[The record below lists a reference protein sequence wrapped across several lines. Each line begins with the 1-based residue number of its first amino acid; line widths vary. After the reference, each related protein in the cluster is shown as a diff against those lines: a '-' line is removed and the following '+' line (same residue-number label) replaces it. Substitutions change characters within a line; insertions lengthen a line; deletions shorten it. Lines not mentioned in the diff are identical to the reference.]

1 MFLLQKYNSQMI
13 FSPSELEAKINSAIN
28 ELDYN
33 KNPRSLFE
41 PIEYILSIGGKRLRP
56 ILAFMATN
64 LFTDNIDQTTNPA
77 IAIEIFHNFSLLHD
91 DLMDNANIR
100 RGKPTV
106 HEKWCDNTAILSGDA
121 MLIDA
126 YNYITK
132 VHSKFLPS
140 ILEVFTQTAMQVCE
154 GQQYD
159 MDFEKRINVKESEY
173 IEMIRLKT
181 AVLLAA
187 SLKIGAILGEANK
200 EDVDRLYE
208 FGINIGLAFQLKDD
222 LLDVYGDPV
231 NFGKEIGGDILSNKK
246 TFLLIKALENS
257 DEISHESLQQWIA
270 AKDYDSKAKINAVK
284 KIYDGLNLE
293 LMTNKLI
300 QKYYLAAMDCLAEV
314 KVSDKRKKEL
324 LIYTNNLMNREK

>member
-1 MFLLQKYNSQMI
+1 MI
-13 FSPSELEAKINSAIN
+13 YSPSYLEAKINSAIS
-28 ELDYN
+28 ELDY
-33 KNPRSLFE
+33 KKKPLSLFE

-56 ILAFMATN
+56 ILAYMATN
-64 LFTDNIDQTTNPA
+64 LFTNDIDNTTYPA
-77 IAIEIFHNFSLLHD
+77 LAIEIFHNFSLLHD
-91 DLMDNANIR
+91 DLMDNASMR
-100 RGKPTV
+100 RGQPTV
-106 HEKWCDNTAILSGDA
+106 HVKWNVNAAVLSGDA

-132 VHSKFLPS
+132 VPSNFLSP

-159 MDFEKRINVKESEY
+159 MDFEKSLNVKESDY

-187 SLKIGAILGEANK
+187 SMKIGAILGGASDK
-200 EDVDRLYE
+200 DADKLYD

-222 LLDVYGDPV
+222 LLDVYGDTLS
-231 NFGKEIGGDILSNKK
+231 FGKEIGGDIVSNKK

-257 DEISHESLQQWIA
+257 DEIDKTSLKELIANESFDA
-270 AKDYDSKAKINAVK
+270 NSKINAVK

-300 QKYYLAAMDCLAEV
+300 QKYYLAALNCLSEINIP
-314 KVSDKRKKEL
+314 DDRKNEL
-324 LIYTNNLMNREK
+324 LNYTKNLMNREK

>member
-1 MFLLQKYNSQMI
+1 MI
-13 FSPSELEAKINSAIN
+13 YSSSDLECKINSVIN
-28 ELDYN
+28 ELNYN
-33 KNPRSLFE
+33 KKPLSLFE
-41 PIEYILSIGGKRLRP
+41 PIKYILSIGGKRLRP

-64 LFTDNIDQTTNPA
+64 LFTDNIEKTTNPA

-106 HEKWCDNTAILSGDA
+106 HEKWDANTAVLSGDA

-132 VHSKFLPS
+132 VPS
-140 ILEVFTQTAMQVCE
+140 IVLSPILEVFTSTAMQVCE

-159 MDFEKRINVKESEY
+159 MDFETRLNVNESEY

-187 SLKIGAILGEANK
+187 SLKIGAILGEAN
-200 EDVDRLYE
+200 ESDAERLYE

-222 LLDVYGDPV
+222 LLDVYGDPI

-257 DEISHESLQQWIA
+257 DETSHASLREWIA
-270 AKDYDSKAKINAVK
+270 AKNYDPKAKINAVK

-293 LMTNKLI
+293 LMTDKLI
-300 QKYYLAAMDCLAEV
+300 QKYYLAALSCLSEV
-314 KVSDKRKKEL
+314 SVSNERKEEL
-324 LIYTNNLMNREK
+324 LNYTNNLMNREK